1 MNPPLSAFPRFR
13 SYSCPRGGLGLQL
26 IEVGVVVTNVFF
38 TNCSVTSAEH
48 LRYSSSFVAEVGG
61 SPTGLMF
68 VFHPVACCLSSYG
81 RYPNLIDPPPH
92 LLLVCLSGL
101 LSGTILT
108 ASTLSQPSALPRTG
122 ESAYCLCV
130 AFPTL
135 FSPEVV
141 QASITT
147 R

>member
-26 IEVGVVVTNVFF
+26 IECPVTNL
-38 TNCSVTSAEH
+38 N
-48 LRYSSSFVAEVGG
+48 SFVAEVGS
-61 SPTGLMF
+61 SPTGLTS

-81 RYPNLIDPPPH
+81 CYPNLIDPPPH
-92 LLLVCLSGL
+92 LLLVCSSGL
-101 LSGTILT
+101 LSGTIPT